1 MRRWLHVLLAVLGAL
16 VLGVLLAPPASA
28 HTVLVGSDP
37 ADGSRLTQSPASVTL
52 RFNEQVGLQLGYLRV
67 VDSGGR
73 RVDKGSPTHPD
84 GNGSSVTVALRPGL
98 GDGSYLASFRVISA
112 DSHPVAGSIRYVVGD
127 GPLDL
132 GTGTSGSAPVDRAV
146 STGLAVSHWL
156 SFAGVGMVG
165 GSWLVFTLWPAGSYR
180 RSIRRLVWAGWGLAA
195 AGAVTEYLLE
205 GPYGAGTGLSTLA
218 DTGLLDA
225 SLHGNAGQ
233 LLSLRV
239 LLLGVLG
246 MVLASL
252 FDGDPRRRP
261 SGGPGA
267 AATVGAAIVV
277 TFAATGH
284 TQSASPRW
292 LWVLVDALH
301 LSAMI
306 IWLGGLVVLL
316 TAALSRA
323 GSDAVVFE
331 RAGSGGDALDGSA
344 SDGSASD
351 ESASDESASDGSASD
366 GSASDGSAS
375 DGAGLVGADADRAQ
389 LAAGL
394 PIFSRIA
401 MVCIATLAVTGTL
414 QAWREVGALD
424 ALTTTQYGRLVLLK
438 VALFVAVLGLG
449 YLARRAVQRRN
460 VPVTA
465 KAPVA
470 ENVPVTASAMSA
482 ATTATMSGAT
492 ATATT
497 GATTASTSEATAAAP
512 TGATTAT
519 TSEATTARWGSGLG
533 LPSGLGRTLLCE
545 VGIGALV
552 LAATGVLV
560 FQPPGKVA
568 LAAERSKPRHATVQ
582 VSAVTRASVDVA
594 PGVHGNVR
602 IAVRLSGGP
611 RPIGVTATASLPS
624 QQLGPIPVA
633 LQASGPASYVSN
645 DVLLPVAGVWELTL
659 TVQTSEFDSTV
670 AVARVKVS

>member
-1 MRRWLHVLLAVLGAL
+1 MRRWLLGLLAVCGAL
-16 VLGVLLAPPASA
+16 VLSVLLAPPASA

-37 ADGSRLTQSPASVTL
+37 ADGARLAQSPAAVTL

-67 VDSGGR
+67 VDSAGR
-73 RVDKGSPTHPD
+73 RVDSGPPTHPGGD
-84 GNGSSVTVALRPGL
+84 GSSVSVALRQGL

-132 GTGTSGSAPVDRAV
+132 GDGVSGSATVDRAV
-146 STGLAVSHWL
+146 STSLAVSHWL
-156 SFAGVGMVG
+156 SFAGVGITG

-195 AGAVTEYLLE
+195 LGAVTEYLLE
-205 GPYGAGTGLSTLA
+205 GPYAAGSGLSTMA

-225 SLHGNAGQ
+225 SLHGHAGQ

-267 AATVGAAIVV
+267 AATVGAAIVL

-306 IWLGGLVVLL
+306 VWLGGLVVLL

-323 GSDAVVFE
+323 GSRPAVI
-331 RAGSGGDALDGSA
+331 DGAS
-344 SDGSASD
+344 SDGTGSD
-351 ESASDESASDGSASD
+351 RAD
-366 GSASDGSAS
+366 
-375 DGAGLVGADADRAQ
+375 LVGAETDQAQ

-394 PIFSRIA
+394 PIFSRVA
-401 MVCIATLAVTGTL
+401 MVCIVMLAVTGTL

-424 ALTTTQYGRLVLLK
+424 AITSTQYGRLVLLK
-438 VALFVAVLGLG
+438 VALFVVVLGLG
-449 YLARRAVQRRN
+449 YLARRAVQRS
-460 VPVTA
+460 VTVTA
-465 KAPVA
+465 PAAAP
-470 ENVPVTASAMSA
+470 SA
-482 ATTATMSGAT
+482 ATAPSGV
-492 ATATT
+492 
-497 GATTASTSEATAAAP
+497 
-512 TGATTAT
+512 
-519 TSEATTARWGSGLG
+519 G
-533 LPSGLGRTLLCE
+533 LPAGLGRTLLCE
-545 VGIGALV
+545 VAIGALV
-552 LAATGVLV
+552 LAATGVLI

-568 LAAERSKPRHATVQ
+568 LAAERSKPRHATVE
-582 VSAVTRASVDVA
+582 VSAATQASIEVT

-602 IAVRLSGGP
+602 FAVRLSGGP
-611 RPIGVTATASLPS
+611 RPTGVTATASLPS

-633 LQASGPASYVSN
+633 LQATGPGSYASTE
-645 DVLLPVAGVWELTL
+645 VLLPAAGVWELSL
-659 TVQTSEFDSTV
+659 TVQTSEFDSTA